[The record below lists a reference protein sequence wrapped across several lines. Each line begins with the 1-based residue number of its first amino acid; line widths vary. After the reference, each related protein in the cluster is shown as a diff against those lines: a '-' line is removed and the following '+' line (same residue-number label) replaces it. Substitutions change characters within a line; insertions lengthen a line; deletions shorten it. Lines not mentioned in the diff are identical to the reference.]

1 MTLFDNTIPV
11 LIHSLNNLQKILLK
25 AEAYADQKQF
35 TAEVLVNSRLF
46 PDMLPLVK
54 QIQIAADT
62 AKGCAGRLSATDIP
76 SFADNESS
84 LIALRERLEK
94 TITYLKTFKPE
105 QINGSESKAI
115 ELKLPNNTLH
125 FTGIDYVN
133 YFVLP
138 NLYFHVSM
146 AYAILRH
153 NGVELGKRDFL
164 GETK

>member
-1 MTLFDNTIPV
+1 MAMFENTIPV
-11 LIHSLNNLQKILLK
+11 LIHSLTNLQKIITK

-35 TAEVLVNSRLF
+35 AGDVLVNSRLF

-62 AKGCAGRLSATDIP
+62 AKGCAGRLSGSTIP
-76 SFADNESS
+76 SFVDNETS
-84 LIALRERLEK
+84 LSALRERLEK
-94 TITYLKTFKPE
+94 TIGYLKTIQPE
-105 QINGSESKAI
+105 QINGTESKAI

-138 NLYFHVSM
+138 NLYFHVST

-164 GETK
+164 GESK